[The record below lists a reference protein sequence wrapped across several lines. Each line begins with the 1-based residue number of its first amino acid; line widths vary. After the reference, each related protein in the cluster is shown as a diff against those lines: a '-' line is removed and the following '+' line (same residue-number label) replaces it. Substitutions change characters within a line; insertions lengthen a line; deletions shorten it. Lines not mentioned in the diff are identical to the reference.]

1 MFEFCGRDDKNKSL
15 VKYFEQFETN
25 NAISIKF
32 NEMKWKKIS

>member
-1 MFEFCGRDDKNKSL
+1 MEEIDEKKKSL
-15 VKYFEQFETN
+15 AKYYEQFETN